1 MLFLHQL
8 TFSTKI
14 IICRKTN
21 IFIFNALAN
30 KDTCRTSNRGVYM
43 YYVEKNFFWDMFLGV
58 PFQVGLF
65 RGSVLTVLPS
75 SRFVPHL
82 QCYRTVR
89 TASFHPRYLP
99 RCRFVPRLQCYRTAS
114 DSLAPLLSLTQR
126 NACQP
131 YCRDSCPRHGAVR
144 QSGVPAASPTAA
156 LRSAVG

>member
-75 SRFVPHL
+75 CRFVPHL
-82 QCYRTVR
+82 QCYGCFLTAKVR
-89 TASFHPRYLP
+89 RGCFEPLRYTPLCKVKPCGFGWKKSSFYG
-99 RCRFVPRLQCYRTAS
+99 YAT
-114 DSLAPLLSLTQR
+114 LLNKSVFFPPKP
-126 NACQP
+126 CI
-131 YCRDSCPRHGAVR
+131 S
-144 QSGVPAASPTAA
+144 AAATF
-156 LRSAVG
+156 

>member
-43 YYVEKNFFWDMFLGV
+43 YYVEKFFFWICFWAFPFRSGYSGV
-58 PFQVGLF
+58 PPSLSSTLQARSSLAMLQNGAD
-65 RGSVLTVLPS
+65 SV
-75 SRFVPHL
+75 
-82 QCYRTVR
+82 
-89 TASFHPRYLP
+89 
-99 RCRFVPRLQCYRTAS
+99 
-114 DSLAPLLSLTQR
+114 APLLSLTHG

-131 YCRDSCPRHGAVR
+131 YCRDTCPRHGTCR
-144 QSGVPAASPTAA
+144 QSGIPAAYPTAA